1 MPLIIKTAGVTIY
14 GSYVLLAS
22 LLGFL
27 FGISSLGV
35 GFRCRRLLPA
45 TCGKEDRRTLFY
57 PQLFFQG
64 AVLSFLILLFVL
76 LGTDIKEVFLKNKVN
91 FSLLPCCLYL
101 LAYMLYSQT
110 AEYFRYTN
118 RIKNSMIQ
126 IVIGTYIPVG
136 IILGTYFFFRI
147 INVNILII
155 SETASAALVAI
166 PIAFIILRETGF
178 SLSVFNFNG
187 IIRDI
192 KLGFPLVIS
201 YVVDTVLGVSDRYLL
216 ALFLTVTDIGYYNP
230 GYAVGALI
238 AFVPRAFGMVLP
250 QFLSRSVDAGR
261 EEEARAMLNYA
272 LKGFLLL
279 AIPFIVGAS
288 ALSKPLL
295 NLLGNEVVAQ
305 KAFLVTPFV
314 ATGMLFY
321 GLYITLSNVL
331 FVRMKTGAMLRM
343 NAIVAFLS
351 LTLNC
356 ILLYFFRSILMTAIT
371 ALISFFVVFILM
383 LRVVR
388 KEWRVD
394 FDVRAILKSVISAL
408 VMGGVLYWMSQL
420 EVLGAQMFLNIL
432 GNIVIGVVVYLSMLF
447 ALKAFSQKELLFIR
461 RLFA

>member
-1 MPLIIKTAGVTIY
+1 
-14 GSYVLLAS
+14 
-22 LLGFL
+22 
-27 FGISSLGV
+27 
-35 GFRCRRLLPA
+35 
-45 TCGKEDRRTLFY
+45 
-57 PQLFFQG
+57 
-64 AVLSFLILLFVL
+64 
-76 LGTDIKEVFLKNKVN
+76 
-91 FSLLPCCLYL
+91 
-101 LAYMLYSQT
+101 
-110 AEYFRYTN
+110 
-118 RIKNSMIQ
+118 MIQ
-126 IVIGTYIPVG
+126 IVICTYIPVAL
-136 IILGTYFFFRI
+136 ILGIYFSFRI

-155 SETASAALVAI
+155 SETVSAALVSI
-166 PIAFIILRETGF
+166 PIIFIILKEIGF
-178 SLSVFNFNG
+178 SLGGFNIKG

-201 YVVDTVLGVSDRYLL
+201 YVVDTVLAVSDRYLL

-230 GYAVGALI
+230 GYAVGSLI
-238 AFVPRAFGMVLP
+238 IFVPKAFGMVLP
-250 QFLSRSVDAGR
+250 QFLSRSVDTGR
-261 EEEARAMLNYA
+261 EEEARTMLNYA

-321 GLYITLSNVL
+321 GLYIILSNIL
-331 FVRMKTGAMLRM
+331 FVRMKTRAMLRM

-383 LRVVR
+383 LRVV
-388 KEWRVD
+388 KNEWRVD

-408 VMGGVLYWMSQL
+408 VMGGVLYWMAQA
-420 EVLGAQMFLNIL
+420 EVFGAHRLLNIL
-432 GNIVIGVVVYLSMLF
+432 GNIVIGITVYLSMLF
-447 ALKAFSQKELLFIR
+447 SLKTFSQKELFFIR
-461 RLFA
+461 RLFG